1 MVERSLESAQVRRDA
16 ACAAQAAFERDRRL
30 YAWLQLGA
38 EARCRPCRADHAA
51 HLLLTAVDQ
60 CVGLEEEAARLSIEL
75 GDSRTPAT
83 GPYTDYLLR
92 RWIDAH
98 LRRQPQ
104 QAA

>member
-1 MVERSLESAQVRRDA
+1 
-16 ACAAQAAFERDRRL
+16 
-30 YAWLQLGA
+30 
-38 EARCRPCRADHAA
+38 
-51 HLLLTAVDQ
+51 LTAVDK